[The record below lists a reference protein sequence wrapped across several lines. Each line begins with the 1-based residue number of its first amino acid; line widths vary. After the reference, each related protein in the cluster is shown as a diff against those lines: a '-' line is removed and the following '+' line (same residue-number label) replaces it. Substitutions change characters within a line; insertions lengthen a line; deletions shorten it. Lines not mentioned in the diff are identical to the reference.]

1 MLRSRSDEVRV
12 GHGQDMDEP
21 LSVSERFMLDGDL
34 YLDYDTP
41 RASRWV
47 WSKWRS
53 WVRSWTRSDM
63 AMAGMSLGLFACMSF
78 YFYIPSSLYI
88 YVTCLCFTAPA
99 LLDTT
104 IMRRLRT
111 RRTDQK
117 KRLQVTGVI
126 TAFVLACLVRDLF
139 FSASVPRHWRTP
151 RTSTYY
157 IASLLHNSEAILPH
171 YSRSLLHLAK
181 DLGPSNVYVSIYEND
196 SHDRTPALLRTLDQ
210 QLQSLGV
217 STHIVTDTQSKDT
230 RQKDRIERLATYR
243 NLAMAPLNEALGG
256 MLHGKPFDKV
266 IWINDVFFESDT
278 VHALLDTEG
287 GEFDQACA
295 MDFCWLGF
303 YDTWVMRDADGKT
316 MRPFWPYFRATQDQA
331 AVRARLPVPVNAC
344 WNGIT
349 AFDARWFMNA
359 TTNASL
365 PTLTAAMALPPH
377 RPLLHQ
383 DALDRAATVPLS
395 FRSSSTCF
403 ASESLLSSLDMHR
416 ISWPHRP
423 RIYVNPDLVVAYDR
437 PNYVLYGSMMRWS
450 VVAPWRYIWQYWVEH
465 RLMGFALHILR
476 RVDPCTEVFQPYWV
490 PRLPHLLSSP

>member
-1 MLRSRSDEVRV
+1 MLRPRSDEARGRRGWEFHV
-12 GHGQDMDEP
+12 P
-21 LSVSERFMLDGDL
+21 LSLSERFMLDGDF

-41 RASRWV
+41 RASRILL
-47 WSKWRS
+47 SKLRS
-53 WVRSWTRSDM
+53 WVRSWGRSDT
-63 AMAGMSLGLFACMSF
+63 AIALVSLGLFVCMSR

-88 YVTCLCFTAPA
+88 YVTIVCFTTPA
-99 LLDTT
+99 LFLA
-104 IMRRLRT
+104 MLKKWRRT
-111 RRTDQK
+111 RRMDQK
-117 KRLQVTGVI
+117 KCLCVTGVI
-126 TAFVLACLVRDLF
+126 TAFVFYCLVMDVFL
-139 FSASVPRHWRTP
+139 SASVPSHWRTP
-151 RTSTYY
+151 GNSTYY
-157 IASLLHNSEAILPH
+157 IASLLHNSEAVLPH
-171 YSRSLLHLAK
+171 YSRSLMHLAK
-181 DLGPSNVYVSIYEND
+181 DLGPSNVFVSIYEND
-196 SHDRTPALLRTLDQ
+196 SRDRTPALLHKLDKE
-210 QLQSLGV
+210 LQSLGV
-217 STHIVTDTQSKDT
+217 QTRIVTDTQSKDM
-230 RQKDRIERLATYR
+230 RQKDRVERLATYR
-243 NLAMAPLNEALGG
+243 NLAMEPFNKELGG

-316 MRPFWPYFRATQDQA
+316 VRPFWPYFRAPQDQA
-331 AVRARLPVPVNAC
+331 AVHARLPVPVNAC

-349 AFDARWFMNA
+349 AFDARWFMN
-359 TTNASL
+359 TTKSVSL

-377 RPLLHQ
+377 RPLQHQ
-383 DALDRAATVPLS
+383 DDLDVAATVPLS

-423 RIYVNPDLVVAYDR
+423 RIYVNTDLVVTYDR

-450 VVAPWRYIWQYWVEH
+450 VVAPWRYFWQYWVEH
-465 RLMGFALHILR
+465 RLVGFALHVLR

-490 PRLPHLLSSP
+490 PRLPHLLGSP